1 MTGTAF
7 HHPAA
12 LWDFLTIDPVLFFAF
27 RARNAGGVRDLSS
40 LRLPSELQRLL
51 HRLPPSVSSL
61 CHLSLFLSFSVFHSF
76 IVYLIVL
83 LLEEMSIESLE
94 EG

>member
-12 LWDFLTIDPVLFFAF
+12 LWDFLMIDPVLFFAF
-27 RARNAGGVRDLSS
+27 PARNAGDVRDLSS

-61 CHLSLFLSFSVFHSF
+61 CHLSLLLSFSVFHSF
-76 IVYLIVL
+76 IVYLILL

>member
-12 LWDFLTIDPVLFFAF
+12 LWDFLMIDPVLFFAF
-27 RARNAGGVRDLSS
+27 PARNAGGVRDLSS

-51 HRLPPSVSSL
+51 H
-61 CHLSLFLSFSVFHSF
+61 
-76 IVYLIVL
+76 
-83 LLEEMSIESLE
+83 
-94 EG
+94 